1 MVASTPYER
10 GSLAPVL
17 GSRAQWPC
25 TLLWMG
31 GRARLLVIAW
41 TLALGCRGQAS
52 VDETTSTESSIGESS
67 ATESESESGDPTTD
81 SSDTGTI
88 PDPPAWD
95 PEVPEPV
102 CGLDEDDHP
111 LLDAVLTEAGL
122 DLQTFVFTQ
131 TDFEES
137 TQYNNGVLGGDFA
150 LSWIWDTRAQPARAG
165 CRHAQL
171 AGVLGDYLVTPH
183 PVAGMI
189 RHLAST
195 LDRPPDDATP
205 FGPETGFD
213 DALAQLCATVGSS
226 CDAPEG
232 ELPPDLATALA
243 PLLWAIDEGI
253 ATRLAMDVSPGGS
266 AQYWR
271 DNGGNMILLQNGPV
285 PGLGDENVRA
295 YMLGLGTRERLYRAA
310 AQIAFAIE
318 DVDWMAFAGMRGVD
332 YRLETNAGL
341 IVVRDAGPTT
351 WDEDDDVLL
360 QIDLGGD
367 DEYLAEVASNTSAQ
381 NPVSLAIDLGGVDT
395 YHYEPE
401 PTPYDQPGLLPA
413 DADGRYMGDGQYGN
427 YTLSN
432 RSRQGAARNGIA
444 MLFDLGGD
452 DDHYQSLRASQGYA
466 HMGVGVLFD
475 DGGDDVYEGEAAVQG
490 SAQYGIGLA
499 VDAGTGADTR
509 RSFTYSQGFG
519 WVAGAGVL
527 VDGGGDDTYLC
538 DIGDPDQGGV
548 LVYYSPQLPQ
558 QGNSSFCQGAG
569 FGRRNDSSW
578 ALSQAGGI
586 GILHDVGGNDA
597 YDASVFAQGTGYWE
611 GTGILSDAGGA
622 DRYDA
627 AWYVQGGVA
636 HYAVGMH
643 VDLGDERDEFNQL
656 RDSVSV
662 NQGSGH
668 DYSLGVL
675 INEGGDDVY
684 RITGLSSGASNC
696 NGIGLFVDNGGD
708 DLYLA
713 VSDRS
718 SGVGNIS
725 NECLATRPDAVSIGI
740 MLDAGGTDDHM
751 YPAMVDP
758 NFVLPSNGGT
768 WGWEAFGL
776 PSEHGG
782 GVDGDDETGIHG

>member
-1 MVASTPYER
+1 MLGRAPALVIISMVLTGCGGTASTDDASAGESSTGES
-10 GSLAPVL
+10 GSA
-17 GSRAQWPC
+17 A
-25 TLLWMG
+25 
-31 GRARLLVIAW
+31 
-41 TLALGCRGQAS
+41 
-52 VDETTSTESSIGESS
+52 TESSDD
-67 ATESESESGDPTTD
+67 AT
-81 SSDTGTI
+81 TGTLDMGTPI

-95 PEVPEPV
+95 PEVPEPA
-102 CGLDEDDHP
+102 CALDNGDHP
-111 LLDAVLTEAGL
+111 LLDAGLAAASLDLASFMFTEA
-122 DLQTFVFTQ
+122 
-131 TDFEES
+131 DFQES
-137 TQYNNGVLGGDFA
+137 SQWSNGVLGGEFA
-150 LSWIWDTRAQPARAG
+150 LSWFADTRARAARAG

-171 AGVLGDYLVTPH
+171 AGVLGDYLDTAH

-189 RHLAST
+189 RHLAT
-195 LDRPPDDATP
+195 VLDRPADDASP
-205 FGPETGFD
+205 FGVDTGFD
-213 DALAQLCATVGSS
+213 DALAQLCTNVGSA
-226 CDAPEG
+226 CDAPQG
-232 ELPPDLATALA
+232 TLPPELATALA

-253 ATRLAMDVSPGGS
+253 AARLAMDASPGGA

-271 DNGGNMILLQNGPV
+271 DNGGNMIFLQNGAV
-285 PGLGDENVRA
+285 PSLGTRENRA

-318 DVDWMAFAGMRGVD
+318 DVDWTAFAGMQGID

-341 IVVRDAGPTT
+341 ILVRDAGPTT
-351 WDEDDDVLL
+351 WDEQADILL

-367 DEYLAEVASNTSAQ
+367 DDYLGEVASNTSAQ
-381 NPVSLAIDLGGVDT
+381 NPVSLAIDLGGIDT
-395 YHYEPE
+395 YHYESVA
-401 PTPYDQPGLLPA
+401 TLYDQPGLLPA

-427 YTLSN
+427 YTLS
-432 RSRQGAARNGIA
+432 RRFRQGAARNGIA
-444 MLFDLGGD
+444 MLFDLGGAN
-452 DDHYQSLRASQGYA
+452 DHYQSLRGSQGYA

-475 DGGDDVYEGEAAVQG
+475 DGGDDIYEGEAAVQG

-499 VDAGTGADTR
+499 VDAGTGIDAR
-509 RSFTYSQGFG
+509 RAFTYAQGFG
-519 WVAGAGVL
+519 WVGGAGVL

-538 DIGDPDQGGV
+538 DIGDPNQGG
-548 LVYYSPQLPQ
+548 LPVYYSPQLPQ
-558 QGNSSFCQGAG
+558 LGNSSFCQGAG
-569 FGRRNDSSW
+569 FGRRNDSSTTQ
-578 ALSQAGGI
+578 SQAGGI
-586 GILHDVGGNDA
+586 GILHDAGGNDA

-611 GTGILSDAGGA
+611 GTGILSDGGGA

-643 VDLGDERDEFNQL
+643 VDLGDESDEFNQL

-713 VSDRS
+713 VSELS

-725 NECLATRPDAVSIGI
+725 NECLAARPDAVSIGI
-740 MLDAGGTDDHM
+740 MLDAGGTDEYM
-751 YPAMVDP
+751 YPVMVDP
-758 NFVLPSNGGT
+758 DFVVPTNEGI
-768 WGWEAFGL
+768 WGWEVFSL
-776 PSEHGG
+776 PTEHGG
-782 GVDGDDETGIHG
+782 GVDGTDETGIHG